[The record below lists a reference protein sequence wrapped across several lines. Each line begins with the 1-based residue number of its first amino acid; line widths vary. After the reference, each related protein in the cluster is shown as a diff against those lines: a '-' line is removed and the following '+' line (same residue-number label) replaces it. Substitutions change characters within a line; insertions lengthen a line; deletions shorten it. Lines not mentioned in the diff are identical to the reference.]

1 MVYMAL
7 LSADSHE
14 RPIRFSVGELTG
26 ALGDSVTVFPL
37 VVAVTALTSLSLPRV
52 LVGFAAFQVIWG
64 LHYRLPVSVE
74 PMKALVALVIA
85 GALTVDELATAGL
98 LAGATLLV
106 VGRVGGLG
114 TVQRFVGRPV
124 VRGVQLAVALVLL
137 RTAFDLSLGAPVLA
151 AAAVAVALATTLLIS
166 PNASVLTVLG
176 VGFVLAFGRA
186 DAATAVFSV
195 PSFVPTVPDAST
207 LTAAT
212 VEGVVGQLAMTVGNA
227 AVATSLLLSEYFD
240 ADVSPDDLATS
251 MGLMNLV
258 AVPLGAMPMCHG
270 SGGVA
275 GKHAFGARTAG
286 ANLLL
291 GGGYALAAVFAVGL
305 FAAFPLSMLGVLLAL
320 VALQL
325 GRSALATD
333 RAWLTLGVGVCGLLT
348 DVGVAFVLGLVVS
361 LLLRRV
367 RPDLGVSP
375 AES

>member
-1 MVYMAL
+1 
-7 LSADSHE
+7 
-14 RPIRFSVGELTG
+14 
-26 ALGDSVTVFPL
+26 
-37 VVAVTALTSLSLPRV
+37 
-52 LVGFAAFQVIWG
+52 
-64 LHYRLPVSVE
+64 
-74 PMKALVALVIA
+74 
-85 GALTVDELATAGL
+85 
-98 LAGATLLV
+98 
-106 VGRVGGLG
+106 
-114 TVQRFVGRPV
+114 
-124 VRGVQLAVALVLL
+124 VALVLL